1 MPLLKTASPR
11 IRLLIGAGGQAD
23 GGSSSAIAQVF
34 GLSAAEAEVALLL
47 VYGHSLR
54 SAAEV
59 LGVSEHTVRTQTKKI
74 YARTGC
80 SGQVQLVRNI
90 LGSSAF
96 TA

>member
-1 MPLLKTASPR
+1 M
-11 IRLLIGAGGQAD
+11 
-23 GGSSSAIAQVF
+23 
-34 GLSAAEAEVALLL
+34 ALLL